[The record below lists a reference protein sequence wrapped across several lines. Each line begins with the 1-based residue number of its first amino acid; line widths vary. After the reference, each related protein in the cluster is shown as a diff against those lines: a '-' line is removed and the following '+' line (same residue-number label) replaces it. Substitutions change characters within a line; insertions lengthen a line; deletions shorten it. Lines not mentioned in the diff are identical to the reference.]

1 MFALV
6 DCNNFFVSCERALD
20 SDLIDKPVV
29 VLSNNDGCI
38 ISRSEEAKA
47 LGIPMGAPTFKYE
60 KFFQENNVIAL
71 SAKFE
76 LYNFRSQNVMAIIKK
91 YAPETEVYSID
102 EAFLNLSGFRYINII
117 EHCIKLKQDVL
128 DKEGIPVSVGI
139 APTKTLAKIA
149 NRIAKK
155 NPEKFNGLF
164 ILEKPEN
171 IEKALK
177 WLNIEDVWGI
187 GADWVPA

>member
-1 MFALV
+1 
-6 DCNNFFVSCERALD
+6 
-20 SDLIDKPVV
+20 
-29 VLSNNDGCI
+29 
-38 ISRSEEAKA
+38 
-47 LGIPMGAPTFKYE
+47 
-60 KFFQENNVIAL
+60 
-71 SAKFE
+71 
-76 LYNFRSQNVMAIIKK
+76 MAIIKK

-128 DKEGIPVSVGI
+128 DTEGIPVSVGI

-187 GADWVPA
+187 GRRLGARMKDAGIYKAYDLLSKPEQWIRKEMGINGVRLVSELKGIPQLEIPNTSAKNL

>member
-1 MFALV
+1 MLWSTATI
-6 DCNNFFVSCERALD
+6 FFVSCERALD

-164 ILEKPEN
+164 YSGKT
-171 IEKALK
+171 
-177 WLNIEDVWGI
+177 
-187 GADWVPA
+187 